1 MPQIKVINGDEIQII
16 AVSGKK
22 TLSDAL
28 IEAGLYVEHPCG
40 GAGKCGKCT
49 VLVNGKKEL
58 SCRFTVT
65 DDITVVLPKKEEI
78 VSVSGVK
85 QSGEI
90 GTELCLCLD
99 IGTTTLA
106 LALVSTDKKETVK
119 VVTAT
124 NPQRVYG
131 ADVISRI
138 DYCRK
143 NGTENLT
150 KTLTEGVAQLV
161 DVMLCDYGLENIG
174 KMYVSGNT
182 TMLHTFFG
190 VDCSSLG
197 VSPYTPV
204 FLDTKKCKGKE
215 LGIDKIDEIEALP
228 GISAFVG
235 ADIVAGLNYVTP
247 TEGKYDLLVD
257 LGTNAEI
264 ALFGDGKIVC
274 TTAAAGP
281 CFEGA
286 NISCGMSAVEGAVC
300 EVRADGTY
308 KTIGNTEPKGLC
320 ATGLID
326 LVSCLVKTEDIDES
340 GFMED
345 EEYALTDK
353 VILTQKD
360 VRELQLAKS
369 AVRSA
374 IECLLD
380 HVGIDAQSIGKMYV
394 AGGFS
399 SGLNVQ
405 NAVDIGLFPKELK
418 DKFTAVNNSSL
429 QGTVKEAIEKKDLT
443 EITEKAYYLDIS
455 GSALFSELFFEN
467 MVF

>member
-161 DVMLCDYGLENIG
+161 NGLLCDYGLENIG

-257 LGTNAEI
+257 L
-264 ALFGDGKIVC
+264 
-274 TTAAAGP
+274 
-281 CFEGA
+281 
-286 NISCGMSAVEGAVC
+286 
-300 EVRADGTY
+300 
-308 KTIGNTEPKGLC
+308 
-320 ATGLID
+320 
-326 LVSCLVKTEDIDES
+326 
-340 GFMED
+340 
-345 EEYALTDK
+345 
-353 VILTQKD
+353 
-360 VRELQLAKS
+360 
-369 AVRSA
+369 
-374 IECLLD
+374 
-380 HVGIDAQSIGKMYV
+380 AQMRK
-394 AGGFS
+394 
-399 SGLNVQ
+399 
-405 NAVDIGLFPKELK
+405 
-418 DKFTAVNNSSL
+418 
-429 QGTVKEAIEKKDLT
+429 
-443 EITEKAYYLDIS
+443 
-455 GSALFSELFFEN
+455 
-467 MVF
+467 

>member
-1 MPQIKVINGDEIQII
+1 MPKIKVIDGELTLNLAVKDGII
-16 AVSGKK
+16 
-22 TLSDAL
+22 LSDAL
-28 IEAGLYVEHPCG
+28 ISAGLYVQRPCG

-49 VLVNGKKEL
+49 VLVDGENKL
-58 SCRFTVT
+58 SCRYTVT
-65 DDITVVLPKKEEI
+65 SDITVELPKKEEI
-78 VSVSGVK
+78 ISVSGVT
-85 QSGEI
+85 QGGEL
-90 GTELCLCLD
+90 GNELSLCLD

-106 LALVSTDKKETVK
+106 LALVSVDKKKTVK
-119 VVTAT
+119 VLTAT

-143 NGTENLT
+143 NGTDDLT
-150 KTLTEGVAQLV
+150 KTLNEGVSQLV
-161 DVMLCDYGLENIG
+161 CELLSECGVDRIE

-204 FLDTKKCKGKE
+204 FLDVRKCKGSDV
-215 LGIDKIDEIEALP
+215 GINNIDDIEALP

-235 ADIVAGLNYVTP
+235 ADIVAGLNYVEATD
-247 TEGKYDLLVD
+247 GKYDLLVD

-264 ALFGDGKIVC
+264 ALFGEGKIVC

-300 EVRADGTY
+300 EYRADGTY
-308 KTIGNTEPKGLC
+308 RTIGDSEPKGLC

-326 LVSCLVKTEDIDES
+326 LVAELVKTEAIDES

-345 EEYALTDK
+345 EEFSLTDK
-353 VILTQKD
+353 VTLTQKD

-380 HVGIDAQSIGKMYV
+380 HACIDAESIGKMYV

-405 NAVDIGLFPKELK
+405 NAVDIGLFPKELE
-418 DKFTAVNNSSL
+418 DKFKAVNNSSL
-429 QGTVKEAIEKKDLT
+429 LGTVKRAIENSSLED
-443 EITEKAYYLDIS
+443 ITKKAYYLDIS
-455 GSALFSELFFEN
+455 GNALFSELFFEN

>member
-1 MPQIKVINGDEIQII
+1 MPQIKVINGDKIQII

-106 LALVSTDKKETVK
+106 LALVSIDKKETVK

-124 NPQRVYG
+124 NPQRIYG

-161 DVMLCDYGLENIG
+161 NGLLCEYGIENIE

-235 ADIVAGLNYVTP
+235 ADIVAGLNYVTQ

-264 ALFGDGKIVC
+264 ALFGNGKIVC

-380 HVGIDAQSIGKMYV
+380 HVGIDAESIGKMYV

-429 QGTVKEAIEKKDLT
+429 QGTIKEAIEKKDLT
-443 EITEKAYYLDIS
+443 EITKKAYYLDIS

>member
-22 TLSDAL
+22 KLSDAL

-124 NPQRVYG
+124 NPQRAYG

-161 DVMLCDYGLENIG
+161 NGLLCDYGLENIG

-228 GISAFVG
+228 GISTFVG

-443 EITEKAYYLDIS
+443 EITKKAYYLDIS

>member
-1 MPQIKVINGDEIQII
+1 MPQINVINGDEIKII
-16 AVSGKK
+16 SIEGKK
-22 TLSDAL
+22 TLSDVL
-28 IEAGLYVEHPCG
+28 IGAGLYVEHPCG
-40 GAGKCGKCT
+40 GVGKCGKCT
-49 VLVNGKKEL
+49 VLVNGKEEL
-58 SCRFTVT
+58 SCRFTVAE
-65 DDITVVLPKKEEI
+65 DITVVLPKKEEI
-78 VSVSGVK
+78 ISVSGVR

-90 GTELCLCLD
+90 GTDLCLCLD

-106 LALVSTDKKETVK
+106 LALVSIDKKETVK

-124 NPQRVYG
+124 NPQRIYG

-161 DVMLCDYGLENIG
+161 NGLLCEYGIENIE

-235 ADIVAGLNYVTP
+235 ADIVAGLNYVTQ

-264 ALFGDGKIVC
+264 ALFGNGKIVC

-380 HVGIDAQSIGKMYV
+380 HVGIDAESIGKMYV

-443 EITEKAYYLDIS
+443 EITKKAYYLDIS

>member
-28 IEAGLYVEHPCG
+28 IEAGLDVEHPCG

-150 KTLTEGVAQLV
+150 RTLTEGVAQLV
-161 DVMLCDYGLENIG
+161 NGLLCDYGLENIG

-215 LGIDKIDEIEALP
+215 LGVDKIDEIEALP

-286 NISCGMSAVEGAVC
+286 NISCGMSAVEGAIC

-308 KTIGNTEPKGLC
+308 KTI
-320 ATGLID
+320 
-326 LVSCLVKTEDIDES
+326 
-340 GFMED
+340 
-345 EEYALTDK
+345 
-353 VILTQKD
+353 
-360 VRELQLAKS
+360 
-369 AVRSA
+369 
-374 IECLLD
+374 
-380 HVGIDAQSIGKMYV
+380 
-394 AGGFS
+394 
-399 SGLNVQ
+399 
-405 NAVDIGLFPKELK
+405 
-418 DKFTAVNNSSL
+418 
-429 QGTVKEAIEKKDLT
+429 
-443 EITEKAYYLDIS
+443 
-455 GSALFSELFFEN
+455 
-467 MVF
+467 

>member
-1 MPQIKVINGDEIQII
+1 MPQITVISGDKTVNISFDGE
-16 AVSGKK
+16 KK
-22 TLSDAL
+22 LSDAL
-28 IEAGLYVEHPCG
+28 ICAGLYVEHPCG

-49 VLVNGKKEL
+49 VTVDGREEL
-58 SCRFTVT
+58 SCRYTVT
-65 DDITVVLPKKEEI
+65 HDITVTLPQKEEI
-78 VSVSGVK
+78 LSVSGAEQTGNLGQK
-85 QSGEI
+85 
-90 GTELCLCLD
+90 LCLCLD

-106 LALVSTDKKETVK
+106 LALVSLDKKETVK
-119 VVTAT
+119 VLTAT
-124 NPQRVYG
+124 NPQRAYG

-138 DYCRK
+138 DHCRK
-143 NGTENLT
+143 NGIESLSDA
-150 KTLTEGVAQLV
+150 LIEGVNALISRLLAQ
-161 DVMLCDYGLENIG
+161 YEISSIE

-204 FLDTKKCKGKE
+204 FLDSKNCKANDIGIKKVDIVE
-215 LGIDKIDEIEALP
+215 SLP

-235 ADIVAGLNYVTP
+235 AEIVAGLKYVDKTA
-247 TEGKYDLLVD
+247 GKYDLLVD

-264 ALFGDGKIVC
+264 ALIGEDKIVC

-286 NISCGMSAVEGAVC
+286 NISCGMSAVDGAIC
-300 EVRADGTY
+300 KYRSDGTY
-308 KTIGNTEPKGLC
+308 KTIGNTEPRGLC

-326 LVSCLVKTEDIDES
+326 LVAELVKSDVIDES
-340 GFMED
+340 GYMED
-345 EEYALTDK
+345 EEFSISDNVK
-353 VILTQKD
+353 LTQKD

-374 IECLLD
+374 LECLID
-380 HVGIDAQSIGKMYV
+380 HVGISAEDIGKMYV

-399 SGLNVQ
+399 SGINIG
-405 NAVDIGLFPKELK
+405 NAVDIGLFQKELQN
-418 DKFTAVNNSSL
+418 KFTPVNNSSL
-429 QGTVKEAIEKKDLT
+429 LGTVKQAIETTDLSQ
-443 EITEKAYYLDIS
+443 ITKKAYYLDIS

-467 MVF
+467 MEF

>member
-161 DVMLCDYGLENIG
+161 NGLLCDYGLENIG

-247 TEGKYDLLVD
+247 TEGKYDLLVA

-380 HVGIDAQSIGKMYV
+380 HVGIDAESIGKMYV

-443 EITEKAYYLDIS
+443 EITKKAYYLDIS

>member
-1 MPQIKVINGDEIQII
+1 MPNIKVICGDKTLNIS
-16 AVSGKK
+16 AVSGK
-22 TLSDAL
+22 TLSEAL
-28 IEAGLYVEHPCG
+28 IEAGLYVAHPCG

-49 VLVNGKKEL
+49 VLVDGKTEL
-58 SCRFTVT
+58 SCRYAVEKDVTV
-65 DDITVVLPKKEEI
+65 ILPEKEEI
-78 VSVSGVK
+78 VSVSGAS
-85 QSGEI
+85 QTGML
-90 GTELCLCLD
+90 GNELCLCLD

-106 LALVSTDKKETVK
+106 LALVSVDKKETVK

-124 NPQRVYG
+124 NPQRAYG

-143 NGTENLT
+143 NGIDNL
-150 KTLTEGVAQLV
+150 KSTLTEGVTKLIDRLISQ
-161 DVMLCDYGLENIG
+161 YGLEYIE

-204 FLDTKKCKGKE
+204 FLDAKQCKGSE
-215 LGIDKIDEIEALP
+215 IGIDKVGTIEALP

-247 TEGKYDLLVD
+247 TKGKYDLLVD

-264 ALFGDGKIVC
+264 ALFGNGKIVC

-286 NISCGMSAVEGAVC
+286 NISCGMSAVEGAIC
-300 EVRADGTY
+300 DYYADGTY
-308 KTIGNTEPKGLC
+308 KTIGDTEPRGLC

-326 LVSCLVKTEDIDES
+326 LVAQLVKSGEVDES
-340 GFMED
+340 GYMED
-345 EEYALTDK
+345 EKFELTES

-374 IECLLD
+374 LECLID
-380 HVGIDAQSIGKMYV
+380 HVGITADDIGKMYV

-399 SGLNVQ
+399 SGINVE

-429 QGTVKEAIEKKDLT
+429 LGTVKQAIEERRLE
-443 EITEKAYYLDIS
+443 EITETAYYLDIS

-467 MVF
+467 MEF